1 MAQLFRFGLQTHG
14 PIEGMTWTDTARYAE
29 QTGFS
34 SLLMPDHFHDQYGVL
49 TSLSAAAAVTT
60 ELTVG
65 ALVFGNDYR
74 HPVVLAKE
82 IATLDHIAEGRVEF
96 GLGAGWMRTDYE
108 ESGMPY
114 DAPGI
119 RIERFLESL
128 QIIKRC
134 WGEGVFDFAG
144 AHYHIDGYDGLPMP
158 YTPGGPKIII
168 GGGGPRMLGVAAEH
182 ADIVGITANLRAG
195 EVGPDAITDSMPDAY
210 DRKVGRVREVAGERA
225 DELEI
230 SSLSMNTTITDDR
243 TGALEFF
250 SQMFGA
256 PTEHVAQTP
265 ALIAGSVPEI
275 VEQLQ
280 ERRDRWGFNYVVV
293 QHNDGQGMERFGDVI
308 DALGGT

>member
-1 MAQLFRFGLQTHG
+1 MTQPFRFGLQTHG
-14 PIEGMTWTDTARYAE
+14 PIEGMTWVDTARYAE
-29 QTGFS
+29 QAGFS

-49 TSLSAAAAVTT
+49 SALAAAAAVTT

-96 GLGAGWMRTDYE
+96 GLGAGWMRTDYD
-108 ESGMPY
+108 ESGMTY
-114 DAPGI
+114 DTPGV

-128 QIIKRC
+128 EIIKRC
-134 WGEGVFDFAG
+134 WQEGAFDFEG
-144 AHYHIDGYDGLPMP
+144 THYRISGYDGLPSP

-168 GGGGPRMLGVAAEH
+168 GGGGPRMLGLAAEN

-195 EVGPDAITDSMPDAY
+195 EVGVDAIADSMPDAY
-210 DRKVGRVREVAGERA
+210 DRKLARVRDVAGERVG
-225 DELEI
+225 ELEL

-243 TGALEFF
+243 DGALEFF

-265 ALIAGSVPEI
+265 ALIVGSVAEI

-280 ERRDRWGFNYVVV
+280 QRRERWGFNYVVV
-293 QHNDGQGMERFGDVI
+293 QHGDGQGMERFGEVI
-308 DALGGT
+308 NALAGT